1 LLLGGF
7 FFFFISVFLY
17 HLAIQ
22 YYVMLWYRYLLR
34 NRDLLAVAAEFNEFE
49 DPFRG
54 AFPFCQADVIRKAT
68 REGLESLRP
77 MFAELE
83 RLLTPGTAEAA

>member
-1 LLLGGF
+1 
-7 FFFFISVFLY
+7 
-17 HLAIQ
+17 
-22 YYVMLWYRYLLR
+22 MLWYRYLLQ
-34 NRDLLAVAAEFNEFE
+34 NRELLAVAAEFDEFE

-54 AFPFCQADVIRKAT
+54 AFPLCQADVIRKAT

-83 RLLTPGTAEAA
+83 RLLAADAAQAA